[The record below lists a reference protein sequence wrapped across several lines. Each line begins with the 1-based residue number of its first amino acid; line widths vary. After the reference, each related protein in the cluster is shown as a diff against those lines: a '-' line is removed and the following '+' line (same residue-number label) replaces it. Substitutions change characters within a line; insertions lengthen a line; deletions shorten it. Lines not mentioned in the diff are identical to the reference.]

1 MNKYELDGNIIKTT
15 EERYE
20 RTFKNLGYVPY
31 KEKKAEVKAE
41 EKEVKKSK
49 KMLKED

>member
-20 RTFKNLGYVPY
+20 RTFKSLGYVPY

-41 EKEVKKSK
+41 EVKSK
-49 KMLKED
+49 KSNKE